1 MALEVYLMDVVHGC
15 AECKRLSE
23 AYEAETMTWFRLEG
37 HLRIAE
43 YSHDEESAHKIAME
57 LDSTSRKRAEL
68 RAGMD
73 RHKKDFHL
81 GGAQSHPCVMSA

>member
-1 MALEVYLMDVVHGC
+1 MDVIPGC

-43 YSHDEESAHKIAME
+43 YGRDKESADRIALE
-57 LDSTSRKRAEL
+57 LDETTRKRTDL
-68 RAGMD
+68 RTSMT
-73 RHKKDFHL
+73 RHQQDFH
-81 GGAQSHPCVMSA
+81 GGSQTHPCVMSA